1 MNQYIVITSINQPT
15 KAVKSFSNLK
25 EWNTIVIGDRK
36 SPSYWYCEGVEFI
49 SVTQQTSLNFK
60 ISQLLPFNHYSRKI
74 VGYLAAI
81 KKGATIIF
89 DTDDDNIPKNKITL
103 PQIDSK
109 SLSIPK
115 DLGFINIYQWYTNQM
130 IWPRGLPLRFVKQ
143 STEWMSQV
151 ELVPNN
157 YCQVKIWQGLAD
169 GDPDVDAIYRLTN
182 NTPCYFH
189 NRGNLVLDSKTITP
203 FNSQATFFTKDSFP
217 LLYLPSTVSFRFT
230 DILRGIVAQPILW
243 YKNWNLGFTNPI
255 VFQERNEHDFMKDF
269 QQEVPMFLQVEETL
283 AVVEKAL
290 KPSMSVTE
298 MLLAAYIALRDK
310 GIVESGEIDL
320 LNAWLEDLSLLNV
333 DN

>member
-1 MNQYIVITSINQPT
+1 MSQYIIITSINEAT
-15 KAVKSFSNLK
+15 KAVKSFANLP
-25 EWNTIVIGDRK
+25 EWHTIVVGDRK
-36 SPSYWYCEGVEFI
+36 SPLNWSCEGIDFI
-49 SVTQQTSLNFK
+49 SVSQQALLNFK
-60 ISQLLPFNHYSRKI
+60 LCQLLPFHHYSRKM

-81 KKGATIIF
+81 QRGATLIF
-89 DTDDDNIPKNKITL
+89 DTDDDNIPKDKIVLPEVDNKA
-103 PQIDSK
+103 
-109 SLSIPK
+109 LSIPK
-115 DLGFINIYQWYTNQM
+115 DLGFINIYQWYTHQM

-143 STEWMSQV
+143 STEWMSQIIP
-151 ELVPNN
+151 VPNN
-157 YCQVKIWQGLAD
+157 CQVKIWQGLAD

-243 YKNWNLGFTNPI
+243 HKNWNLGFTNPI

-269 QQEVPMFLQVEETL
+269 EEEVPVFLQVEETL

-290 KPSMSVTE
+290 NPSMGITE
-298 MLLAAYIALRDK
+298 MLMAAYIALKDQ

-320 LNAWLEDLSLLNV
+320 LNAWLEDLSLIDVGN
-333 DN
+333 